1 MISGEEIWL
10 QNVSPSLIESNFFSL
25 LFLPLILYFSSFHFY
40 STIFSPELNWYF
52 PIPPPLGGR
61 VKMENIYPCIRLK
74 EFLPTG

>member
-10 QNVSPSLIESNFFSL
+10 LNVSPSLIESNFFSL

-40 STIFSPELNWYF
+40 STIFSPELVF
-52 PIPPPLGGR
+52 PYSPPPLGGR